1 MLTQVLSETILSGQP
16 FSGEGGFG
24 TESAILSLVSRS
36 WLYLK
41 EQISEDTL
49 QIKMAVM
56 DKNFKAAT
64 TSR

>member
-1 MLTQVLSETILSGQP
+1 MLTQVLSETMMILSGQP

-49 QIKMAVM
+49 QIKIAVSTN
-56 DKNFKAAT
+56 KNSFKF
-64 TSR
+64 